1 MKIKKLFL
9 TSLRFQL
16 TVVLLAA
23 VIPPM
28 LIGIFFTSYRAEKIL
43 REDSKELLNSK
54 GEAIANLVNQ
64 WVKQNILA
72 LRYLS
77 IQTDITSMEPER
89 QKPIL
94 TKVASVYKD
103 VTVTTVAKNGLA
115 VATSDP
121 IEDKNNYRDRLWFK
135 GGISGQAITLQTLIS
150 KTTGKPRLCM
160 SAPIKG
166 GTPNQIV
173 GVIVQCKNLTDVA
186 QGVGAVRLG
195 KTGYAMIVDR
205 QGNIIAHPDPKVTT
219 GTLQNIKDYPPVAAF
234 LQGKKGDIL
243 FTEPKVNSDLTTANL
258 IASSNYSGTTLAY
271 IVPLENGWGA
281 IVKQGEAEVLREAI
295 EFKQLATGMAGLAVL
310 IVGGITWVLASR
322 LIRPIR
328 DLTVEA
334 KAISS
339 GRLERRVK
347 VDREDELGTL
357 GVAFN
362 CMAGQLQ
369 ELINDK
375 VKSAMARN
383 ELEKGR
389 QIQRDFLPESLP
401 QPEGWEIAACFEPA
415 REVAGDFYDAFPL
428 GDGKV
433 GVLIADVCDK
443 GVGSALFMALF
454 RSLIRAI
461 SQQDYAND
469 VEALKNA
476 VEFTNNYIAT
486 NHTRT
491 NMFATMFFGV
501 FDPKTGELNYING
514 GHEPPVILSPDGTK
528 TRLKPTGP
536 AVGML
541 PNLKFKVQQAKLNP
555 GDILVSYTDGV
566 TEAKSPN
573 AEFFTEKQLMSLLE
587 PPVNSA
593 MSLLE
598 IIQEKLTQHISTADQ
613 FDDITLMA
621 VKRTPENL

>member
-1 MKIKKLFL
+1 MNLKKIFL

-16 TVVLLAA
+16 TIVLLAA

-28 LIGIFFTSYRAEKIL
+28 LVGILFTSYRAEKIL

-54 GEAIANLVNQ
+54 GESIANLVNQ

-77 IQTDITSMEPER
+77 LQADIISMEPER

-94 TKVASVYKD
+94 TKIASIYKD
-103 VTVTTVAKNGLA
+103 VTVTTVTKNGLA

-121 IEDKNNYRDRLWFK
+121 IRDTNNYKDRLWFQ
-135 GGISGQAITLQTLIS
+135 GAIAGQPITLQTLIS
-150 KTTGKPRLCM
+150 KTTNQPRLCM
-160 SAPIKG
+160 SIPIKG
-166 GTPNQIV
+166 GTPIQIV
-173 GVIVQCKNLTDVA
+173 GAIVQCKNLTDVA
-186 QGVGAVRLG
+186 KGVGAVRLG

-219 GTLQNIKDYPPVAAF
+219 GKLQNIKDYPPVAAF
-234 LQGKKGDIL
+234 LRGKKGDFS
-243 FTEPKVNSDLTTANL
+243 FTEPKENSNLTTANL
-258 IASSNYSGTTLAY
+258 ISSSIREKTLAY
-271 IVPLENGWGA
+271 IVPLENGWGV
-281 IVKQGEAEVLREAI
+281 IVKQQEAEVLGEAI
-295 EFKQLATGMAGLAVL
+295 AFQRLATGMAGVAVL
-310 IVGGITWVLASR
+310 IVGGITWLLASR

-339 GRLERRVK
+339 GKLEHRVK
-347 VDREDELGTL
+347 VEREDEIGTL

-369 ELINDK
+369 ELINDQ
-375 VKSAMARN
+375 VKSAMARS

-401 QPEGWEIAACFEPA
+401 QPEGWEIAAFFEPA
-415 REVAGDFYDAFPL
+415 REVAGDFYDAFSL
-428 GDGKV
+428 SDGKV
-433 GVLIADVCDK
+433 GILIADVCDK

-461 SQQDYAND
+461 SQQDYAD
-469 VEALKNA
+469 DIEALKNA
-476 VEFTNNYIAT
+476 MEFTNNYIAT
-486 NHTRT
+486 NHSRT
-491 NMFATMFFGV
+491 SMFATMFFGV

-514 GHEPPVILSPDGTK
+514 GHEPPVIISPDGTK

-541 PNLKFKVQQAKLNP
+541 PNLKFKVEQIKLNY

-566 TEAKSPN
+566 TEAKAPN
-573 AEFFTEKQLMSLLE
+573 AEFFTEKQLLALLQPPFSSAISLLK
-587 PPVNSA
+587 
-593 MSLLE
+593 L
-598 IIQEKLTQHISTADQ
+598 IQEKLIQHIGTADQ
-613 FDDITLMA
+613 FDDITLLA
-621 VKRTPENL
+621 VKRAKENV